1 MGPCA
6 KGLHG
11 GGVLCCIQYIG
22 TGIGTLLNKL
32 AHWTLMGK
40 RVLMGWRC
48 GRWPSM
54 GVGSI
59 TTGAAYM
66 C

>member
-1 MGPCA
+1 M
-6 KGLHG
+6 
-11 GGVLCCIQYIG
+11 QYIG
-22 TGIGTLLNKL
+22 PGIGTLLNEL

-40 RVLMGWRC
+40 RVLMGSRC

-59 TTGAAYM
+59 TTGTAYM
-66 C
+66 Y